1 MVFEL
6 TMVEKS
12 NGNIPILQIKNIM
25 SVEYVVPMIV
35 ISIGQLSGMVQV
47 HKWL

>member
-12 NGNIPILQIKNIM
+12 NGNVPMLPIKNIM
-25 SVEYVVPMIV
+25 SVEYVVPMIG
-35 ISIGQLSGMVQV
+35 ISIGQLTGMVQV
-47 HKWL
+47 HD